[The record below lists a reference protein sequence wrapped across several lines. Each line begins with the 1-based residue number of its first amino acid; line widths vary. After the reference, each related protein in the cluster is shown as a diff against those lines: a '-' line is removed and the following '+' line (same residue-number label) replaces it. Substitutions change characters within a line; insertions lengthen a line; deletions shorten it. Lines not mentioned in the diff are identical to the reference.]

1 MSQPPY
7 GPPGSA
13 DSGEPQYNPNTGLP
27 MSAYESGTQQ
37 YGSGPDPQAQP
48 PYGPPQGQYGSQPT
62 DSYGAGQYGG
72 GQYGEGQYGAP
83 QYGDQGQY
91 GTGQYGAG
99 QYDPQQGQYGDQ
111 GHYGSQPQQYG
122 APSEQFA
129 ASPYGGEQQQ
139 FAPIGGYGAAQ
150 GESDKSFV
158 VTWLLGWLLGTL
170 GADRFYLGKIGT
182 AIAKL
187 LTAGGLGVWALID
200 LIMHLIGATKD
211 REGRPLAGYDR
222 HKKKAWI
229 ITIGVWLLGIVLNII
244 LFVVLTTT
252 GIVTFSNSTPPST
265 DDTTTSDDSNQDDGT
280 QDDAADDTAGG
291 DTQADDA
298 QGDEP
303 ASGAAADW
311 ADSTYGTFDAETVTG
326 SGDDLVALPDGVTA
340 AIFTITDTGDNY
352 SISAQGVDD
361 SGDITGSNS
370 VWLSTGQTGQS
381 VVGLEDYNSRT
392 PTAIRVNADDD
403 WELKIM
409 PVADAPELPESGSGA
424 KVFLYDGPD
433 AEVDLEHHGESNF
446 IISQE
451 GGDYPN
457 LVVNEIGD
465 YSGSGDLVEGP
476 SVVVVDADGDWT
488 ISTS

>member
-13 DSGEPQYNPNTGLP
+13 DNGEPQYNPNTGLP
-27 MSAYESGTQQ
+27 MSAYESDTQQ
-37 YGSGPDPQAQP
+37 YGSGPDPQAQS
-48 PYGPPQGQYGSQPT
+48 PYGAPQGQYGGGQYGSQPT
-62 DSYGAGQYGG
+62 AAYGEGQYGG

-91 GTGQYGAG
+91 GA
-99 QYDPQQGQYGDQ
+99 GQYGDQ
-111 GHYGSQPQQYG
+111 YGSQPQQYG

-129 ASPYGGEQQQ
+129 ASPYGGDQQQ
-139 FAPIGGYGAAQ
+139 FAPIGGYGAVH

-158 VTWLLGWLLGTL
+158 VTWLLGWLLGSL

-187 LTAGGLGVWALID
+187 LTAGGLGIWALVD

-229 ITIGVWLLGIVLNII
+229 ITIGVWLLGIILNII

-265 DDTTTSDDSNQDDGT
+265 DDTTTSDDSNQDDGA
-280 QDDAADDTAGG
+280 QGDPADDTAGD

-298 QGDEP
+298 QDDQ
-303 ASGAAADW
+303 AAADGAVADW
-311 ADSTYGTFDAETVTG
+311 ADSTFGSFDPVTVSG
-326 SGDDLVALPDGVTA
+326 SGDEIVPLPDGATGAVYTL
-340 AIFTITDTGDNY
+340 TDTGDNY
-352 SISAQGVDD
+352 SITAYGVDD
-361 SGDITGSNS
+361 AGDIAGS
-370 VWLSTGQTGQS
+370 QTVRVTDGGSAQS
-381 VVGLEDYNSRT
+381 VVGVDDYDD
-392 PTAIRVNADDD
+392 PTGIQIGASGD
-403 WELKIM
+403 WEIEIA
-409 PVADAPELPESGSGA
+409 PVSSAPVLPESGSGS

-433 AEVDLEHHGESNF
+433 GTADLEYTGKSNF
-446 IISQE
+446 IITQL
-451 GGDYPN
+451 GGERRN
-457 LVVNEIGD
+457 TLVNEID
-465 YSGSGDLVEGP
+465 SYSGSGTLVAGP
-476 SVVVVDADGDWT
+476 NVVVVMAYGDWT